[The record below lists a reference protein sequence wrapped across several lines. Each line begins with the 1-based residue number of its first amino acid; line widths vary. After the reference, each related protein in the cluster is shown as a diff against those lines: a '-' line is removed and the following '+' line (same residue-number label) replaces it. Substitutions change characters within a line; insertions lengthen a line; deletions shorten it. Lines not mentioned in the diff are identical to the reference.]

1 MVFESVTVNVVV
13 PLCGVPEGDVSNVP
27 VGTLEECGVVGEVVG
42 VFGDVRSV
50 PAEELNVLYSQ
61 GEASYHVGETKDVA
75 ICLCVVMLF
84 VVVLYIGCQQSQQVR

>member
-1 MVFESVTVNVVV
+1 M
-13 PLCGVPEGDVSNVP
+13 PEGDVSNVP

-61 GEASYHVGETKDVA
+61 GEASYHVGETKDVV

>member
-1 MVFESVTVNVVV
+1 MPES
-13 PLCGVPEGDVSNVP
+13 DVSNLP
-27 VGTLEECGVVGEVVG
+27 VGSLEECGVVGEVVG

-75 ICLCVVMLF
+75 ICLCVVPFF
-84 VVVLYIGCQQSQQVR
+84 VVVLYNGCQQNLQVR

>member
-1 MVFESVTVNVVV
+1 M
-13 PLCGVPEGDVSNVP
+13 PEGDVSNVP